1 MMTALGMWI
10 DQKNLNMPREDR
22 SGKRWHFRAWYDVW
36 TDDRVR
42 SAAHHVTN
50 LNLRKLIQ
58 KLIID
63 SSLRAKYR
71 RELLFPL
78 ERHYSSYGCFP
89 EEKIGEMKLGISE
102 FLIANPN
109 HVASPL

>member
-1 MMTALGMWI
+1 MMAALGMWI

-22 SGKRWHFRAWYDVW
+22 SGKRWHFRVWYDVW

-42 SAAHHVTN
+42 SAARIFFWDDPKEFCGVMLIPPESPHHVT
-50 LNLRKLIQ
+50 NLRKLIQ

-78 ERHYSSYGCFP
+78 ERHYSNYGCFP
-89 EEKIGEMKLGISE
+89 EEK
-102 FLIANPN
+102 
-109 HVASPL
+109 